1 VIIQYQYRA
10 FRAPSL
16 SDLISGAEK
25 SSAQS
30 GDGNT
35 IETVECLKAR
45 PRGGKRM
52 TVACRQALRA
62 RELEKVGHR
71 GHQLL
76 SGPA

>member
-1 VIIQYQYRA
+1 
-10 FRAPSL
+10 L

-30 GDGNT
+30 GGGNT

-45 PRGGKRM
+45 TARWEADA
-52 TVACRQALRA
+52 VACQQALPA

-76 SGPA
+76 SGPASDGLICLPVRLPR